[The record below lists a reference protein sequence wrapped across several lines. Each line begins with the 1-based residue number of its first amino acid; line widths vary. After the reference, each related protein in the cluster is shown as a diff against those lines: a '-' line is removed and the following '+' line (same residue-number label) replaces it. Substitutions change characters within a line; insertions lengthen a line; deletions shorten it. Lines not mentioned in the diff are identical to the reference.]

1 MGGEGGK
8 MGNILWVA
16 GRSRGRTLKR
26 NKVKLCS
33 ELGQFSLILNLTQL
47 FTQLITYQ
55 ISSRWQALDLV
66 MGIQRKCARLCHP
79 RAPSLVEEHRC
90 EQTGVSQFALGS
102 NRGMCQ
108 GQAEWGSSA
117 NSTWGTRE
125 GFLEE
130 EEVWVSR
137 WVGEVIFVGRRQ
149 YVPRHRGERKPDFP
163 NIFLPCCTG

>member
-1 MGGEGGK
+1 
-8 MGNILWVA
+8 
-16 GRSRGRTLKR
+16 
-26 NKVKLCS
+26 
-33 ELGQFSLILNLTQL
+33 
-47 FTQLITYQ
+47 
-55 ISSRWQALDLV
+55 

-130 EEVWVSR
+130 EEV
-137 WVGEVIFVGRRQ
+137 
-149 YVPRHRGERKPDFP
+149 
-163 NIFLPCCTG
+163 